1 MKSQDSPLPDTFSL
15 ADLLELVNS
24 TEAEKMES
32 GEEARRITRA
42 MRQLASSDDSL
53 RLVIHKYYDVMRKLR
68 EPLET
73 LQCIVYRSVI
83 EELHKKSLE
92 SEEFGRKAAR
102 AFGSVSQL
110 EVAGVKLRDVVLR
123 NIQTDFK
130 SRCK

>member
-1 MKSQDSPLPDTFSL
+1 MIIGLT
-15 ADLLELVNS
+15 
-24 TEAEKMES
+24 
-32 GEEARRITRA
+32 
-42 MRQLASSDDSL
+42 
-53 RLVIHKYYDVMRKLR
+53 IHKLDHHPNWVKFFNQRNVG
-68 EPLET
+68 
-73 LQCIVYRSVI
+73 CRSVI

-130 SRCK
+130 SR

>member
-1 MKSQDSPLPDTFSL
+1 MIIGLT
-15 ADLLELVNS
+15 
-24 TEAEKMES
+24 
-32 GEEARRITRA
+32 
-42 MRQLASSDDSL
+42 
-53 RLVIHKYYDVMRKLR
+53 IHKPDHHPNWVKFFNQRNVG
-68 EPLET
+68 
-73 LQCIVYRSVI
+73 CRSVI

-130 SRCK
+130 SR

>member
-1 MKSQDSPLPDTFSL
+1 MHSAFCSVQT
-15 ADLLELVNS
+15 
-24 TEAEKMES
+24 
-32 GEEARRITRA
+32 
-42 MRQLASSDDSL
+42 
-53 RLVIHKYYDVMRKLR
+53 IHKPDHHPNWVKFFNQRNVG
-68 EPLET
+68 
-73 LQCIVYRSVI
+73 CRSVI

-130 SRCK
+130 SK